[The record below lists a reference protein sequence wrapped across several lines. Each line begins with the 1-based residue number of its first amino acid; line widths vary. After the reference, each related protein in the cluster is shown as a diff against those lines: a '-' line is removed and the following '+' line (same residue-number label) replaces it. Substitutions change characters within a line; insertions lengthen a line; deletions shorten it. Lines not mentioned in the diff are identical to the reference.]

1 MDSSSSFLHQAVEII
16 LLKRRQPTFKFVC
29 KLRCYINQF
38 AVNPAVIPSTLSLFK
53 ILQSTW
59 VTNTIILKSVWFGK
73 GAQWGLHRDYLAN
86 ERLLKLTM
94 SH

>member
-1 MDSSSSFLHQAVEII
+1 M
-16 LLKRRQPTFKFVC
+16 
-29 KLRCYINQF
+29 
-38 AVNPAVIPSTLSLFK
+38 NPAVIPSTLSLFK

-73 GAQWGLHRDYLAN
+73 GAVWGLHRNYEYLAN

-94 SH
+94 PH